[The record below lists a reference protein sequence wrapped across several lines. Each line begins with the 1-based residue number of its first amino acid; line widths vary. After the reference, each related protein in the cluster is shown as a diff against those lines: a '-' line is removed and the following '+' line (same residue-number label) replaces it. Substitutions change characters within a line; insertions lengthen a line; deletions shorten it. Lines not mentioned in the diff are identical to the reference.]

1 MTALDSL
8 APARLMTLGDAYEG
22 RKNCLNALRLVLAG
36 MVLLAHAADI
46 AGFSRI
52 EVAST
57 ELGTIALYGFFGIS
71 GFLITKSAMT
81 SSAGRYLWHR
91 FLRIFPGFWFC
102 LIVTAFVIAP
112 LSWLFHPPACS
123 SLACVLNT
131 HNGSL
136 GYVTHN
142 SLLLIHQS
150 SILGTPRHVAYFLI
164 WNGSL
169 WSLSYEFLCYLAVLA
184 FAFAGFLQRR
194 MTVVVFAALLQMAI
208 IVITV
213 NPSIDVH
220 FTIFHFWYLLN
231 FMKFLMMF
239 LAGTLLYLYRD
250 RVPNSALLALGS
262 TVCFIAMLFLPTF
275 GWQPAF
281 TFDYPALAAPLLAY
295 PLLWCGARFSSI
307 RLGAKND
314 FSYGV
319 YIFGFPVEQLLAVT
333 HVQRIGE
340 FGFIITSF
348 VLTLALASVSW
359 FVIEKNALRLRAVS
373 RPIVWPVLRRP
384 AELPSRTRS

>member
-1 MTALDSL
+1 MALHPL
-8 APARLMTLGDAYEG
+8 VPARPTTLGDAYQG
-22 RKNCLNALRLVLAG
+22 QKNCLNALRLVLAG

-52 EVAST
+52 ELAST
-57 ELGTIALYGFFGIS
+57 ELGTMALYGFFGIS

-81 SSAGRYLWHR
+81 SSPGRYLWHR

-102 LIVTAFVIAP
+102 LMVTAFVIAP
-112 LSWLFHPPACS
+112 LSWLLRSPSCS
-123 SLACVLNT
+123 SLTCVLST

-136 GYVTHN
+136 GYVLHN

-150 SILGTPRHVAYFLI
+150 PILNTPRHVAYFLI

-194 MTVVVFAALLQMAI
+194 TSVAVVAVLLQVAI

-213 NPSIDVH
+213 CPSINAH

-250 RVPNSALLALGS
+250 RVPNSAVLALS
-262 TVCFIAMLFLPTF
+262 CTACFVAMLFLPTF
-275 GWQPAF
+275 GLQPAF

-307 RLGAKND
+307 RVGAKND

-319 YIFGFPVEQLLAVT
+319 YIFGFPVEQLLAVA
-333 HVQRIGE
+333 HAQRIGE
-340 FGFIITSF
+340 CGFIILSF
-348 VLTLALASVSW
+348 VATVVLASVSW

-373 RPIVWPVLRRP
+373 LPITWTLPRRQG
-384 AELPSRTRS
+384 ELPSQTPL